1 MLQREEHVN
10 TAHKY
15 SVKQEDLL
23 LKLNGGSESLTLL
36 LKCNCIFWLHLWAE
50 DTKHKFIQ
58 VLCVCISALW

>member
-1 MLQREEHVN
+1 MLYLFLREISKKKKKKKMLQREEHVN

-36 LKCNCIFWLHLWAE
+36 LKCNCI
-50 DTKHKFIQ
+50 
-58 VLCVCISALW
+58 C